1 MPFCDY
7 VIVTTWIASVLDR
20 IAIETRDQ
28 RTIRFMTTETTWPPY
43 LEGEQRRTPMALT
56 EAQLDEFHDRGLV
69 VVEDVLTDADLD
81 PVIETMAEF
90 VDRQARDLHAK
101 GKITDLHEDEPFLTR
116 YARLFAQSAEIGRGM
131 DIYDLRAK
139 PVFDFLRNDNLLDA
153 VESFVGSEIT
163 CSPIQHLRAKPPS
176 RLDGS
181 PSYNVPWH
189 QDSGVSWAESDRT
202 LALTCWLPL
211 VDATVERGC
220 LEVIPDVIHSGHLD
234 HVSDAGTRIK
244 PDLMPETEAEP
255 AEVRKGGVVF
265 LSQYTPSPVHAEP
278 DRMGRALEPGPAVR
292 GLRRADG
299 PALLS
304 LISACGADRIRS
316 AY

>member
-1 MPFCDY
+1 
-7 VIVTTWIASVLDR
+7 
-20 IAIETRDQ
+20 
-28 RTIRFMTTETTWPPY
+28 
-43 LEGEQRRTPMALT
+43 MALT
-56 EAQLDEFHDRGLV
+56 EAQLAEFHDRGLV
-69 VVEDVLTDADLD
+69 VVDDVLTDADLD
-81 PVIETMAEF
+81 PVIDAMTEF
-90 VDRQARDLHAK
+90 VDRQARKLQAE
-101 GKITDLHEDEPFLTR
+101 GKIADLHEDDPFLTR
-116 YARLFAQSAEIGRGM
+116 YARLFALSTEIGHGM

-139 PVFDFLRNDNLLDA
+139 AVFDFLRNDNLLDA
-153 VESFVGSEIT
+153 VESLVGSEIT

-176 RLDGS
+176 RLDAS

-220 LEVIPDVIHSGHLD
+220 LEVIPDVIKTGHLD

-265 LSQYTPSPVHAEP
+265 LSQYTPHRSTPNLTQWDVRWSLDLRYVAYGEP
-278 DRMGRALEPGPAVR
+278 TGRPFFPDFCVRSRAHPERVLTDHQAWADSWIAALEEQ
-292 GLRRADG
+292 RRNPKQAHRVAQE
-299 PALLS
+299 P
-304 LISACGADRIRS
+304 
-316 AY
+316 